1 MCSQCD
7 WFDTDVQIKHPADLK
22 RMHNLATVAIAN
34 DQLAIANGD
43 LQWSDYIE
51 CDLRCT
57 DCGATFRLCCETYHG
72 SGGTW
77 SRVKVE

>member
-1 MCSQCD
+1 MCKQCD
-7 WFDTDVQIKHPADLK
+7 GFETKVQIKHPAELK
-22 RMHNLATVAIAN
+22 WLHNIAAEAVAN
-34 DQLAIANGD
+34 EQLAIANGD

-57 DCGATFRLCCETYHG
+57 DCGAMFRLTCETYHG

-77 SRVKVE
+77 SRVEND